1 MYGVLVAV
9 GAKLFQLKASCGV
22 ATVFF
27 GGVARNAIGALIGIS
42 TALSALK
49 RNYKTDAF
57 CHDLSAFVKSTQF
70 SIIAQEGPGEA
81 GLAR

>member
-1 MYGVLVAV
+1 MHGVLVAM
-9 GAKLFQLKASCGV
+9 GTKLFQLKASCGV

-27 GGVARNAIGALIGIS
+27 GGVARNAIGALIGIG

-57 CHDLSAFVKSTQF
+57 CHDLPAFVKSTQF
-70 SIIAQEGPGEA
+70 LIIAQEGWVAA